1 MLTFKK
7 CFAVKKIGI
16 LPDQIFITFSRNS
29 LAIGNVNKILK
40 ITYRIFI
47 LFENLGAFLFQG
59 LFRHINY

>member
-47 LFENLGAFLFQG
+47 LYEKVGAFWFKV
-59 LFRHINY
+59 FFAT